1 MCLIGRAD
9 PRVVGY
15 KPDYQN
21 QAVEMIQDRRRSSSF
36 LEPDELDLPGQ
47 NQQMLI
53 EYQGCDRERTIGL
66 DRRSAQVSV
75 RSAPEI
81 GRAHV

>member
-47 NQQMLI
+47 NQQILI
-53 EYQGCDRERTIGL
+53 EYQGSKRVI
-66 DRRSAQVSV
+66 A
-75 RSAPEI
+75 
-81 GRAHV
+81 